1 MSLDAEASKLLHLPG
16 ELRRAIIV
24 HVICCG
30 RSSAPCFNQEL
41 IDNSVRL
48 RNCFDKDF
56 PEATNFYVPRR
67 RNQYLHGNGL
77 RAANRQLRSEV
88 DLAIEQELKSGKID
102 IPFVL
107 DVLIVKDIG
116 VFPYWRT
123 FPYRPQH
130 LKLLT
135 IHLRIV
141 RPESVAIPDEWVE
154 AAKYTAGFSYQ
165 HHCPTIRNIMMA
177 ISIYAF
183 SCISA
188 PRDPQANVIDAH
200 LVPSSKYVTDELH
213 IIYDKHEYEASGRI
227 ITTTVP
233 DPLKES
239 RFFKAGYVQFGREV
253 FEDYSTEHKDNEDL
267 ENDEYF
273 IARGMY
279 ACHQLEDR
287 LDNTLCG
294 VSDSNSIYFMYLRVL
309 ARSVGELTVS
319 RALCGQSVILH
330 RHPGYWVDLHH
341 ALDNAEIESGSYY
354 TKRNIARVL
363 KKEVADGWDEMA
375 KNLRTIQIRR
385 SHGWVNDDD

>member
-1 MSLDAEASKLLHLPG
+1 MSLDAEASRLLQLPG

-24 HVICCG
+24 LVICCG

-41 IDNSVRL
+41 IDNS
-48 RNCFDKDF
+48 
-56 PEATNFYVPRR
+56 R

-77 RAANRQLRSEV
+77 RAANRQLQSEV
-88 DLAIEQELKSGKID
+88 DLAIEQELKSGKVD

-123 FPYRPQH
+123 FPYQPQH

-141 RPESVAIPDEWVE
+141 RPGSVAVPDEWVE
-154 AAKYTAGFSYQ
+154 AARYTAGVSYS
-165 HHCPTIRNIMMA
+165 HHSPAIRNIMMA

-213 IIYDKHEYEASGRI
+213 IFYDKHEYEASGRI

-239 RFFKAGYVQFGREV
+239 QFFKAGYVQFGREV
-253 FEDYSTEHKDNEDL
+253 FEDYSTDCKDNDVL
-267 ENDEYF
+267 ENDEDLL
-273 IARGMY
+273 ARGMY
-279 ACHQLEDR
+279 ACHQLKDR
-287 LDNTLCG
+287 LDEKLCG
-294 VSDSNSIYFMYLRVL
+294 MSHSSDSIYFMYLRVL
-309 ARSVGELTVS
+309 ARSVGELSVS
-319 RALCGQSVILH
+319 SWYGLTTILP
-330 RHPGYWVDLHH
+330 RPPGLWVDLRY
-341 ALDNAEIESGSYY
+341 ALDNAEIQSGSYY

-363 KKEVADGWDEMA
+363 KKEVADGWDQMA
-375 KNLRTIQIRR
+375 KNLRTVQIRR
-385 SHGWVNDDD
+385 SHGWVNEDDA